1 MDTMKRLALISSLF
15 IACIAVC
22 ATARPA
28 QASAKAQSHKHAAAT
43 RHAKKSA
50 SRNARLVT
58 VAAHKRHRHHYYSRR
73 YRYHGPSRPSAARV
87 TEIQSALARSGY
99 YKRDPNGKWDAGTIQ
114 AMRNFQEDH
123 GLDGTGKIDA
133 LSLQKLGLGSEIA
146 GVDAPRPPAPKATL
160 PVGQSAP
167 AAIPGTGVKPPA
179 PQTPQA
185 PKAPDGSSASP
196 TPGTSSAAPGTSSAT
211 PTATS
216 AAAGTSPAAT
226 QTSTDSSSPKTS
238 SPVQ

>member
-1 MDTMKRLALISSLF
+1 MK
-15 IACIAVC
+15 
-22 ATARPA
+22 
-28 QASAKAQSHKHAAAT
+28 
-43 RHAKKSA
+43 
-50 SRNARLVT
+50 
-58 VAAHKRHRHHYYSRR
+58 
-73 YRYHGPSRPSAARV
+73 PSAERV

-99 YKRDPNGKWDAGTIQ
+99 YKADPNGKWDASSIQ

-196 TPGTSSAAPGTSSAT
+196 TPGTPSAVPG
-211 PTATS
+211 
-216 AAAGTSPAAT
+216 
-226 QTSTDSSSPKTS
+226 TSTDSPSGTGAL
-238 SPVQ
+238 Q